1 MSVYGFVAVVI
12 LLIELAVFII
22 YGVDKLKAKKGSF
35 RIPEATLIIAAL
47 FGPVGAFLGMHIWH
61 HKTRKPKFFIT
72 VPVFLVIRVILVIL
86 VCRRVLITTK
96 ILS

>member
-72 VPVFLVIRVILVIL
+72 VPVFLVLRVILVIL
-86 VCRRVLITTK
+86 VCRRVLIK
-96 ILS
+96 

>member
-12 LLIELAVFII
+12 LLTELAVFII

-86 VCRRVLITTK
+86 VCRRVLIK
-96 ILS
+96 

>member
-12 LLIELAVFII
+12 LLTELAVFII

-72 VPVFLVIRVILVIL
+72 VPVFLVLRVILVIL
-86 VCRRVLITTK
+86 VCRRVLIK
-96 ILS
+96 

>member
-86 VCRRVLITTK
+86 VCRRVLIK
-96 ILS
+96 